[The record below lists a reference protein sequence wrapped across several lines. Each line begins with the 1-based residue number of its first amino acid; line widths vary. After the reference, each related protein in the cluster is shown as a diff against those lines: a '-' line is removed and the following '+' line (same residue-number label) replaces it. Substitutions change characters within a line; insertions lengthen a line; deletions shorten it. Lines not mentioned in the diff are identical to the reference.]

1 MVGGG
6 GLRSRGLDP
15 RVPGSY
21 ARLGAVCVFAHVVVD
36 ECRSEVLIMPMSEDE
51 RRQLRDAE
59 AELADQRQ
67 LAKLA
72 RRLGE
77 ASVDKGMGR
86 TIALWAVGGS
96 LGLILIVVGAV
107 AHSVAAEAAG
117 VVILIVTLLVVGVAL
132 IAVQVYG
139 DLRERR
145 LSQDRQPHSP
155 SP

>member
-1 MVGGG
+1 
-6 GLRSRGLDP
+6 
-15 RVPGSY
+15 
-21 ARLGAVCVFAHVVVD
+21 
-36 ECRSEVLIMPMSEDE
+36 MPMSEDE
-51 RRQLRDAE
+51 RRQLGEAE
-59 AELADQRQ
+59 AELADQRH

-86 TIALWAVGGS
+86 AIALWAAGGS
-96 LGLILIVVGAV
+96 LGLALVVVGAV
-107 AHSVAAEAAG
+107 ARSSAAEAAG

-139 DLRERR
+139 DRREHRPAQGR
-145 LSQDRQPHSP
+145 HPHSP

>member
-1 MVGGG
+1 
-6 GLRSRGLDP
+6 
-15 RVPGSY
+15 
-21 ARLGAVCVFAHVVVD
+21 
-36 ECRSEVLIMPMSEDE
+36 MPMSEYE
-51 RRQLRDAE
+51 RRQLREAE
-59 AELADQRQ
+59 AELGDQRQ

-86 TIALWAVGGS
+86 IILLWAVGGS
-96 LGLILIVVGAV
+96 LGLILVVVGAV
-107 AHSVAAEAAG
+107 VHSIAAGAAG

-139 DLRERR
+139 DLHERR
-145 LSQDRQPHSP
+145 LAQGRHSP

>member
-1 MVGGG
+1 
-6 GLRSRGLDP
+6 
-15 RVPGSY
+15 
-21 ARLGAVCVFAHVVVD
+21 
-36 ECRSEVLIMPMSEDE
+36 MPMSEEE
-51 RRQLRDAE
+51 RRQLRHAE
-59 AELADQRQ
+59 TELADQRQ

-86 TIALWAVGGS
+86 TIALWAIGGS
-96 LGLILIVVGAV
+96 LGLILVVVGAA
-107 AHSVAAEAAG
+107 AHSTAAEAAG

-139 DLRERR
+139 DLREQR
-145 LSQDRQPHSP
+145 LSQGRHPQSP